1 MAFSSSV
8 YMECGSNIEEG
19 LLSLLTHFIHAVLVA
34 RHLMCERDTS
44 VQVTL
49 ALRNQGPL
57 EAFLYRR
64 GPAGDPGCEADP
76 DISWTG
82 VHLQAPDRFHKYL
95 TLSCGHL

>member
-1 MAFSSSV
+1 MWL
-8 YMECGSNIEEG
+8 NIEEV
-19 LLSLLTHFIHAVLVA
+19 LRSLLTHFIHAVLVT

-44 VQVTL
+44 VQVSL
-49 ALRNQGPL
+49 ALRSQGPL

-64 GPAGDPGCEADP
+64 GPAGDPGCKTDP

-82 VHLQAPDRFHKYL
+82 VHLQAPERFHKYL